1 MGSRRS
7 FAVSNVLICGLV
19 VSMWFSEKSLFT
31 IYFFITQN
39 FGKRKKKKSK
49 IARLNLKNIT
59 SAQNQKR
66 QNTFHELWIQLV
78 SNIHSEP
85 FSQFLFCETNSKMID
100 TVTDDG
106 AASQTNISC
115 PHICK
120 KKRNFLNFYPRLK
133 SAEAF
138 TMNTALLSS
147 NSTNSLMK
155 SVRKTSALKFQPH
168 WMIFPMKLSGFIP
181 FIIIIRNFSK

>member
-1 MGSRRS
+1 MRENEIER
-7 FAVSNVLICGLV
+7 
-19 VSMWFSEKSLFT
+19 
-31 IYFFITQN
+31 
-39 FGKRKKKKSK
+39 SK
-49 IARLNLKNIT
+49 IERLNLKNMT
-59 SAQNQKR
+59 SARNQKR

-85 FSQFLFCETNSKMID
+85 FSQFLFCETNSKMVD

-133 SAEAF
+133 SAETF
-138 TMNTALLSS
+138 TVNNASLSP
-147 NSTNSLMK
+147 NWTNSLLK
-155 SVRKTSALKFQPH
+155 SVKETSTFKFQPCCAFQMVH
-168 WMIFPMKLSGFIP
+168 LMKLSGLIA
-181 FIIIIRNFSK
+181 